1 MPATLQ
7 LIRLFESLG
16 HHDYKAMEALA
27 IKIVEEEESRGRLQ
41 VARKLRGALNG
52 IGKLAQTSESPP
64 QVASGF
70 LLNKALMRCPT
81 GHPLSEIRLTASM
94 RSTLREILA
103 EWKNQEALKTAGLSR
118 RSRLLFHGP
127 PGCGKTVTAK
137 ALAYELGVPA
147 YVVRFDSLIGAY
159 LGQTATHL
167 REVFQFAART
177 ACVVLLDEIDVLG
190 KRRGNQMDVGE
201 LDRIVVGLMQELE
214 LTSPRGLI
222 IAASNLAVHL
232 DAALWRRFDL
242 QMEFKAP
249 TKIELNDFLTK
260 AAKQKGIIISGKIR
274 SSALKIKDYAGI
286 ERLVLD
292 EARRKIIAEA
302 D

>member
-16 HHDYKAMEALA
+16 HHDYKGMEALA
-27 IKIVEEEESRGRLQ
+27 LKIVEEEESRGRIQ

-52 IGKLAQTSESPP
+52 VGKTTQSSGSHPEET
-64 QVASGF
+64 SGF
-70 LLNKALMRCPT
+70 LLNKALMRCPA
-81 GHPLSEIRLTASM
+81 GQPLSEIRLTPCM
-94 RSTLREILA
+94 MITLREILA
-103 EWKNQEALKTAGLSR
+103 EWKNQEVLKAAGLPR

-137 ALAYELGVPA
+137 ALACELGVPA

-190 KRRGNQMDVGE
+190 KRRGSQMDVGE

-222 IAASNLAVHL
+222 IAASNLAAHL

-249 TKIELNDFLTK
+249 SRNELDAFLTK
-260 AAKQKGIIISGKIR
+260 SANQKGITLSRKIR
-274 SSALKIKDYAGI
+274 GSALKIKDYAGI

-292 EARRKIIAEA
+292 EARRKIIAKA